1 MVHETL
7 RRGNLGDKTKGRRTR
22 RWSRLAIASCGVV
35 SWLAASCSTLS
46 FAAHMKTDKLQLW
59 LVTGGVTAVLLFFF
73 SFPLIF
79 ILYGGAAGV
88 IGGAIM
94 LAPIIAVQYLFLM
107 LFRRLSSGS
116 PPVGKK

>member
-1 MVHETL
+1 MV
-7 RRGNLGDKTKGRRTR
+7 
-22 RWSRLAIASCGVV
+22 RL
-35 SWLAASCSTLS
+35 LAASCSTFS

-59 LVTGGVTAVLLFFF
+59 LVTGGVTAVLLLFF

-107 LFRRLSSGS
+107 LFRRLSRGS